1 MVVGVIVQLVLAA
14 GILRVPGIKDAFH
27 GLGWF
32 VNINPVYLFLQL
44 IRDPIIYGT
53 VPATELYVYAS
64 VLTVVLIGLAVG
76 MVAWL
81 QKRVI
86 FHL

>member
-1 MVVGVIVQLVLAA
+1 MFGPSQL
-14 GILRVPGIKDAFH
+14 INK
-27 GLGWF
+27 GLGWL

-44 IRDPIIYGT
+44 IRDPIVYGT
-53 VPATELYVYAS
+53 VPDAELYLYAS
-64 VLTVVLIGLAVG
+64 ILTVALIGLAVG
-76 MVAWL
+76 TVGWL